1 MVNLRH
7 KIPKTAKNQ
16 QEHNWG
22 GGGGKEVLGACDP
35 PCPLCKPFF
44 KQTTYNIQ
52 VAKTGEYPLFD
63 TVWPPPLWKILALLL
78 IKDSEVLV
86 NIFLFAGKGN
96 KSWGGKITDQ
106 IFRIKRSF

>member
-22 GGGGKEVLGACDP
+22 GGGEKEVLGACDP

-63 TVWPPPLWKILALLL
+63 TVWPPPPLKNPSSAP
-78 IKDSEVLV
+78 
-86 NIFLFAGKGN
+86 
-96 KSWGGKITDQ
+96 DQ
-106 IFRIKRSF
+106 RFRSISKHISICRER

>member
-1 MVNLRH
+1 MIMVNLRH

-22 GGGGKEVLGACDP
+22 GGGKEVLGACDP

-44 KQTTYNIQ
+44 TQTTYNIQ

-63 TVWPPPLWKILALLL
+63 TV
-78 IKDSEVLV
+78 
-86 NIFLFAGKGN
+86 
-96 KSWGGKITDQ
+96 
-106 IFRIKRSF
+106 

>member
-22 GGGGKEVLGACDP
+22 GGGGSGMGGLLPPRAPPPPPPPPPTEAWGACDP

-63 TVWPPPLWKILALLL
+63 TV
-78 IKDSEVLV
+78 
-86 NIFLFAGKGN
+86 
-96 KSWGGKITDQ
+96 
-106 IFRIKRSF
+106 

>member
-22 GGGGKEVLGACDP
+22 GGGGKEALGACDP

-63 TVWPPPLWKILALLL
+63 TVRPHPLKNPSSAP
-78 IKDSEVLV
+78 
-86 NIFLFAGKGN
+86 
-96 KSWGGKITDQ
+96 DQ
-106 IFRIKRSF
+106 RFRSISKHISICRER